1 MSKIQSS
8 KSTLK
13 LSGAPFL
20 IGVSLLALGSPARA
34 QDAPADESTTA
45 DETIVVT
52 GSRIPQANLEG
63 AAPITVVTGE
73 DLKLQGTT
81 RVEDMLNSLPSVFAS
96 QASGLANGADGTASV
111 DLRGLGTT
119 RTLSLVNGRRLLP
132 GDPSPGS
139 GSAADINMI
148 PAALLKNVQ
157 VLTGGASAT
166 YGADAVAGV
175 VNFVMDTDFTG
186 FRLDGQYSVYQHDN
200 RNKFIPPL
208 LDARGF
214 GYPRG
219 SVVDGGTIDVTATFG
234 AAFDDGR
241 GHIVAYAG
249 YRKANEVL
257 QSRRDYSACTIQNTG
272 GGAPNCGGSLT
283 NAKGTALVFVPNRD
297 DDGNIIAGFT
307 STAFAFEPGRGLSTD
322 TTRYNFAPTNHFQ
335 RPDERYTAG
344 LFANYEI
351 NESIKPYLEFMFMD
365 DRTVAQIAP
374 SGNFGNT
381 LTVNCDNPLMSA
393 AQRAIVCAP
402 YNLINGYIGNF
413 PTAVGAPYNTTDN
426 GGPGPLAPPLLFT
439 GPFGQTY
446 NQAFMQVLRRNVEG
460 GPRTSDLQHTNYRAV
475 IGTKGDLGKAWSYDT
490 YYQYGRSNYSQVYSN
505 EFSVARLGR
514 ALNVVDEGL
523 ERTGIANGNIVCR
536 SVVDGS
542 DPTCVPYDI
551 FNGAGGASP
560 ESVAY
565 LSATGFQKGYTSE
578 QVFNASLTGQLGE
591 YGFKTPWADNGIGL
605 NFGFEWRKESL
616 ELQTDNA
623 FQTGDLTGQG
633 GATLPLSG
641 SFRVYEFFAETQ
653 IPLVQDNFI
662 YDLTFSGGYRKS
674 YYRTSADRKYDT
686 DTFKL
691 QLELAPIRDIRFRG
705 SYNRAVRA
713 PNIQE
718 LFATPTVGLN
728 GASDPCAGDPITAT
742 DYGCLA
748 QGFTV
753 NQGTAENP
761 AGQYNGLLGGNPDL
775 KPETA
780 TTKTFGVVLQPSFL
794 PRFSLTVDWFD
805 IKLKDAIQPP
815 AQDAILKDCTLNATA
830 TFTPFSC
837 SLINRDAAGS
847 LWLTPDGYVDNTP
860 SNLGRLRTK
869 GLEIGAGYNHE
880 IGEAGTLSFS
890 FNGTY
895 LDEYSVE
902 NGITEAYDCAGL
914 YGPVCSSG
922 GTTAGGAMLP
932 KWRHKLRTTFQM
944 TNGIGVSL
952 QWRHVGKVKAET
964 LSDSQS
970 LHSDVRFNPGER
982 LKAYNYFDLSTTFA
996 VSDNYT
1002 FRLGVNNL
1010 LDKQPPL
1017 VTSGNANVDGTNL
1030 CPTGPC
1036 NGNTYPAGYDAL
1048 GRYIFAGVSLDF

>member
-1 MSKIQSS
+1 MNKIQSS
-8 KSTLK
+8 KLK
-13 LSGAPFL
+13 LSKAPFIL
-20 IGVSLLALGSPARA
+20 GVSLFALATPAVA
-34 QDAPADESTTA
+34 QDAPAEESAA

-52 GSRIPQANLEG
+52 GSRIPQANLES
-63 AAPITVVTGE
+63 AAPITVITGE
-73 DLKLQGTT
+73 DIKLQGTT

-96 QASGLANGADGTASV
+96 QSSTMANGADGTASV

-175 VNFVMDTDFTG
+175 VNFVMDTEFSG
-186 FRLDGQYSVYQHDN
+186 FRIDGQYNVFQHDN
-200 RNKFIPPL
+200 RNKTTPSL
-208 LDARGF
+208 LDRRGF
-214 GYPRG
+214 GYPNG
-219 SVVDGGTIDVTATFG
+219 SVVDGGTIDVTAMFG
-234 AAFDDGR
+234 AGFDDGR

-257 QSRRDYSACTIQNTG
+257 QSRRDYSACTIQNTTA
-272 GGAPNCGGSLT
+272 GALQCGGSLT
-283 NAKGTALVFVPNRD
+283 NAKGTALVFVPNRNAA
-297 DDGNIIAGFT
+297 GQVIPGFT
-307 STAFAFEPGRGLSTD
+307 STAFAFEPNGGLSTD

-381 LTVNCDNPLMSA
+381 LTVNCDNALMSA
-393 AQRAIVCAP
+393 AQKSVICAP
-402 YNLINGYIGNF
+402 YNLINGSIGNF
-413 PTAVGAPYNTTDN
+413 PTAVGAPYNTIAN
-426 GGPGPLAPPLLFT
+426 GGPGPLAPPLVFT
-439 GPFGQTY
+439 GPFGRTY

-460 GPRTSDLQHTNYRAV
+460 GPRQSDLQHTNYRAV

-514 ALNVVDEGL
+514 ALNVVDEGF

-542 DPTCVPYDI
+542 DPTCVPYNI

-560 ESVAY
+560 ESIAY

-578 QVFNASLTGQLGE
+578 QVANASFTGLLGE
-591 YGFKTPWADNGIGL
+591 YGIKSPWAEDGVSINL
-605 NFGFEWRKESL
+605 GFEWRKESL
-616 ELQTDNA
+616 DLKTDNA

-653 IPLVQDNFI
+653 IPLVQESFI

-691 QLELAPIRDIRFRG
+691 QLEFAPIRDVRLRG
-705 SYNRAVRA
+705 QYNRAVRA

-718 LFATPTVGLN
+718 LFSTPTVGLN
-728 GASDPCAGDPITAT
+728 GASDPCAGAQITAT
-742 DYGCLA
+742 DYGCIA
-748 QGFTV
+748 QGFAV
-753 NQGTAENP
+753 GTGTTANP

-780 TTKTFGVVLQPSFL
+780 TTKTVGIVLQPGFL

-815 AQDAILKDCTLNATA
+815 AQDAILKDCSLNATA
-830 TFTPFSC
+830 TFTPLSC
-837 SLINRDAAGS
+837 GLINRDAAGS

-860 SNLGRLRTK
+860 SNLGRVHTR
-869 GLEIGAGYNHE
+869 GIEVNSAFSQEVGEI
-880 IGEAGTLSFS
+880 GTLSLS
-890 FNGTY
+890 FVGTY
-895 LDEYSVE
+895 LDKYKVD

-922 GTTAGGAMLP
+922 GTTAGGSMLP
-932 KWRHKLRTTFQM
+932 KWRHKLRTTFQLKDGL
-944 TNGIGVSL
+944 GISF
-952 QWRHVGKVKAET
+952 QWRYIGKVKAET
-964 LSDSQS
+964 LDDSQS
-970 LHSDVRFNPGER
+970 LHGDFNYEPG
-982 LKAYNYFDLSTTFA
+982 LHIKSQSYFDLTTTFA

-1010 LDKQPPL
+1010 FDKQPPL
-1017 VTSGNANVDGTNL
+1017 VTSGNANRDGSNL

-1036 NGNTYPAGYDAL
+1036 NGNTYPATYDAL
-1048 GRYIFAGVSLDF
+1048 GRYIFAGVTLDF

>member
-1 MSKIQSS
+1 MKTTHSK
-8 KSTLK
+8 LK
-13 LSGAPFL
+13 LSAAPF
-20 IGVSLLALGSPARA
+20 VLGMGLVAFAQPAMA
-34 QDAPADESTTA
+34 QDAPADEGA
-45 DETIVVT
+45 EETIVVT

-96 QASGLANGADGTASV
+96 QASSLANGADGTASV

-175 VNFVMDTDFTG
+175 VNFIMDTDFTG
-186 FRLDGQYSVYQHDN
+186 FRLDGQYSVYQHNN
-200 RNKFIPPL
+200 RNKFTPPIL
-208 LDARGF
+208 EARGF

-219 SVVDGGTIDVTATFG
+219 SVVDGGTVDVTATFG

-257 QSRRDYSACTIQNTG
+257 QSRRDYSACTIQNSG
-272 GGAPNCGGSLT
+272 GGAPVCGGSLT
-283 NAKGTALVFVPNRD
+283 NSAGTAILFDPTLNT
-297 DDGNIIAGFT
+297 AS
-307 STAFAFEPGRGLSTD
+307 STVYSFLPGRGFEN
-322 TTRYNFAPTNHFQ
+322 TTSRYNFAPTNHFQ

-381 LTVNCDNPLMSA
+381 LTVNCDNALMSQVQRDVICA
-393 AQRAIVCAP
+393 AP
-402 YNLINGYIGNF
+402 NLINGYIGTF
-413 PTAVGAPYNTTDN
+413 PTAVAAPYNPN
-426 GGPGPLAPPLLFT
+426 PAAPPLVFT
-439 GPFGQTY
+439 DSLGNTY
-446 NQAFMQVLRRNVEG
+446 NQGFMQVLRRNVEG
-460 GPRTSDLQHTNYRAV
+460 GPRQSDLQHTNYRAV

-514 ALNVVDEGL
+514 ALNVVDDP
-523 ERTGIANGNIVCR
+523 RTPGFDPVCR
-536 SVVDGS
+536 SVIDGS

-565 LSATGFQKGYTSE
+565 LSAVGFQKGYTSE

-591 YGFKTPWADNGIGL
+591 YGFKTPWADDGVGL

-616 ELQTDNA
+616 DLQTDNA
-623 FQTGDLTGQG
+623 FATGDLTGQG

-674 YYRTSADRKYDT
+674 YYKTSADRKYDT

-691 QLELAPIRDIRFRG
+691 QLELAPIRDIRLRG

-728 GASDPCAGDPITAT
+728 GASDPCAGAPVTAT
-742 DYGCLA
+742 DYGCIA
-748 QGFTV
+748 QGLAIG
-753 NQGTAENP
+753 QGTTANP

-775 KPETA
+775 RPETA
-780 TTKTFGVVLQPSFL
+780 TTKTFGVVLQPGFL
-794 PRFSLTVDWFD
+794 PRFSLTVDYFD

-847 LWLTPDGYVDNTP
+847 LWLTPGGYVDNIP

-869 GLEIGAGYNHE
+869 GIEIGAGYNHE
-880 IGEAGTLSFS
+880 IGDAGTLSFS

-895 LDEYSVE
+895 LDEYSVD

-944 TNGIGVSL
+944 ANGIGFSL
-952 QWRHVGKVKAET
+952 QWRYVGKVKAET
-964 LSDSQS
+964 LNDSQS
-970 LHSDVRFNPGER
+970 LRGDFTFDPGLR
-982 LKAYNYFDLSTTFA
+982 LKAYNYFDLTSTFA

-1002 FRLGVNNL
+1002 FRLGVNNI

-1017 VTSGNANVDGTNL
+1017 VTSGSAIRDGSNL

-1048 GRYIFAGVSLDF
+1048 GRYIFAGVTLDF

>member
-1 MSKIQSS
+1 MKTTHISK
-8 KSTLK
+8 LK
-13 LSGAPFL
+13 ISAAPFVL
-20 IGVSLLALGSPARA
+20 GISLLACAAPAMA
-34 QDAPADESTTA
+34 QDAPADEGTEA
-45 DETIVVT
+45 EETIVVT
-52 GSRIPQANLEG
+52 GSRIPQANLES
-63 AAPITVVTGE
+63 AAPITVVSSE
-73 DLKLQGTT
+73 DIKLQGTT

-96 QASGLANGADGTASV
+96 QSSTAANGADGTATV

-119 RTLSLVNGRRLLP
+119 RTLALVNGRRLLP

-186 FRLDGQYSVYQHDN
+186 FRLDGQYSVFQHTN
-200 RNKFIPPL
+200 RNKVTPAIL
-208 LDARGF
+208 NARNF

-219 SVVDGGTIDVTATFG
+219 STVDGGTIDVTATFG

-257 QSRRDYSACTIQNTG
+257 QSNRDYSACTIQNTG
-272 GGAPNCGGSLT
+272 GGALQCGGSLT
-283 NAKGTALVFVPNRD
+283 NAKGTALVFVPKTNAA
-297 DDGNIIAGFT
+297 GQVIPGFT
-307 STAFAFEPGRGLSTD
+307 STAFAFEPNGGFTQD

-381 LTVNCDNPLMSA
+381 LTVNCDNALMSA
-393 AQRAIVCAP
+393 AQRNVICAP
-402 YNLINGYIGNF
+402 YNLINGSIGNF
-413 PTAVGAPYNTTDN
+413 PTAVGAGYNPNPGAAPLVFTDSL
-426 GGPGPLAPPLLFT
+426 GR
-439 GPFGQTY
+439 TY

-460 GPRTSDLQHTNYRAV
+460 GPRQNDLQHTNFRAV
-475 IGTKGDLGKAWSYDT
+475 IGAKGDLGKAWSYDA
-490 YYQYGRSNYSQVYSN
+490 YYQYGRSNYTQVYKN

-514 ALNVVDEGL
+514 ALNVVDDP
-523 ERTGIANGNIVCR
+523 RTAAFDPVCR
-536 SVVDGS
+536 SVIDGS
-542 DPTCVPYDI
+542 DPTCVPYNI

-565 LSATGFQKGYTSE
+565 LSATGFQKGFTSE
-578 QVFNASLTGQLGE
+578 QVASASLTGQLGE
-591 YGFKTPWADNGIGL
+591 YGIKSPWAEDGISM
-605 NFGFEWRKESL
+605 NAGFEWRKESL
-616 ELQTDNA
+616 DLQTDNA
-623 FQTGDLTGQG
+623 FSTGDLTGQG
-633 GATLPLSG
+633 GATLPLAG

-653 IPLVQDNFI
+653 VPLIQESFI

-674 YYRTSADRKYDT
+674 WYQTSADRKYDT

-705 SYNRAVRA
+705 QYNRAVRA

-718 LFATPTVGLN
+718 LFSTPTVGLN
-728 GASDPCAGDPITAT
+728 GASDPCAGAPITAT
-742 DYGCLA
+742 NYGCLA
-748 QGFTV
+748 QGLV
-753 NQGTAENP
+753 VGQGTAANP

-780 TTKTFGVVLQPSFL
+780 TTKTLGVILQPGFL

-815 AQDAILKDCTLNATA
+815 AQDAILKDCSLNATA
-830 TFTPFSC
+830 TFTPLSC
-837 SLINRDAAGS
+837 DLINRDAAGS
-847 LWLTPDGYVDNTP
+847 LWLTPGGFVDNIP
-860 SNLGRLRTK
+860 SNLGTVHTS
-869 GLEIGAGYNHE
+869 GIEINSAYSHE
-880 IGEAGTLSFS
+880 IGELGTLSFS
-890 FNGTY
+890 FVGTY
-895 LDEYSVE
+895 LDKYKVD

-922 GTTAGGAMLP
+922 GTTAGGSMLP
-932 KWRHKLRTTFQM
+932 KWRHKLRTSFQFAD
-944 TNGIGVSL
+944 GIGLSF
-952 QWRHVGKVKAET
+952 QWRYIGKVKAET
-964 LSDSQS
+964 LDDSQS
-970 LHSDVRFNPGER
+970 LHGDFNFDPGLR
-982 LKAYNYFDLSTTFA
+982 IKAHSYFDLTTTFN

-1010 LDKQPPL
+1010 FDKQPPL
-1017 VTSGNANVDGTNL
+1017 VTSGNAGRDGSNL

-1036 NGNTYPAGYDAL
+1036 NGNTYPATYDAL
-1048 GRYIFAGVSLDF
+1048 GRYLFAGVTLDF